1 MEHSAMCEAEQSL
14 AGDGPTP
21 HCDEIYSLTTRVTA
35 SPATVSQN
43 EGILLANLFHRY
55 NAEIYAEFFPG
66 LGAFKAVKCGAKF

>member
-1 MEHSAMCEAEQSL
+1 VEHSAMCEAEQSL

-43 EGILLANLFHRY
+43 ERILLANPEEL
-55 NAEIYAEFFPG
+55 EILPHIQ
-66 LGAFKAVKCGAKF
+66 LLQT